1 MGGEIPMAQ
10 ETTEKNAGTE
20 AASFPACCKD
30 LAEKMAGCGPMMQ
43 EMMSRFGAKSE
54 DAGCC
59 KRDERPANG

>member
-1 MGGEIPMAQ
+1 MAK
-10 ETTEKNAGTE
+10 ETTEKNGGTE

-43 EMMSRFGAKSE
+43 EMMSRFGAQSE

-59 KRDERPANG
+59 TRNERPEKG